1 MVNTSDWRNFIPL
14 LLPTTQKPKEY
25 TIPSESPQDESAN
38 CVSSVMDDRLAFAGA
53 GTHPSEAIANL
64 QMSTRGFQL
73 RWGRHGES
81 KEDRTS
87 SPPWSGVG

>member
-1 MVNTSDWRNFIPL
+1 
-14 LLPTTQKPKEY
+14 
-25 TIPSESPQDESAN
+25 
-38 CVSSVMDDRLAFAGA
+38 MDGELAFAGA

-64 QMSTRGFQL
+64 AMSTRGFQL
-73 RWGRHGES
+73 RWGRLGAS

>member
-1 MVNTSDWRNFIPL
+1 MGAMNSSQNRYRMSC
-14 LLPTTQKPKEY
+14 KPDGSIY
-25 TIPSESPQDESAN
+25 
-38 CVSSVMDDRLAFAGA
+38 DRLAFAGA

-64 QMSTRGFQL
+64 AMSTRGFQL
-73 RWGRHGES
+73 RWGRLGAS